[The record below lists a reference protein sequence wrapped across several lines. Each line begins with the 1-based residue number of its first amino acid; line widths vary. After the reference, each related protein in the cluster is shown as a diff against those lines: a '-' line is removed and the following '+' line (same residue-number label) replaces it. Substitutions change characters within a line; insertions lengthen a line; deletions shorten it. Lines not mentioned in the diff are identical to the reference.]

1 MKIFKQKRRGVM
13 CAIASL
19 LLLASCSQIG
29 RSAQTAPEPI
39 QNENQDKASSAIT
52 GEQQRDLQLL
62 QNSNN
67 HLGTQNSQGF
77 YRLIVTGESHANIAY
92 IDFDTEQMVYLCAQ
106 PNCTHQDKSCSS
118 WIDSNLMS
126 GGLVAGEDFL
136 YVFTISG
143 EIWKMNPDGTNREQ
157 ICDIGVPLQLSGDI
171 ATDGTHIFW
180 MQTSATGNGSSLY
193 SLDLSN
199 KSAKVLKE
207 YDATG
212 VLEAVNNNNLV
223 VRLLS
228 QDSTSQIVLF
238 DVTTNTEQVLRNG
251 DSSTEYGRISSDMY
265 VYFDYADKSIKSFSL
280 TEKSTRTIIDN
291 LPVGE
296 NAPIYINEFIDNH
309 LAFTIHHANGD
320 GPYMIHDYYSLDL
333 LNGNLIRQLPIADNK
348 GEETAA
354 AIAADMGSSYLV
366 RSAIKVE
373 EHNILM
379 DDGTVSVQEGP
390 FSYYSIISKEDYWN
404 GISNYRP
411 ISVNFSL

>member
-1 MKIFKQKRRGVM
+1 MKQ
-13 CAIASL
+13 IAL
-19 LLLASCSQIG
+19 L
-29 RSAQTAPEPI
+29 
-39 QNENQDKASSAIT
+39 
-52 GEQQRDLQLL
+52 
-62 QNSNN
+62 
-67 HLGTQNSQGF
+67 
-77 YRLIVTGESHANIAY
+77 
-92 IDFDTEQMVYLCAQ
+92 
-106 PNCTHQDKSCSS
+106 
-118 WIDSNLMS
+118 
-126 GGLVAGEDFL
+126 
-136 YVFTISG
+136 
-143 EIWKMNPDGTNREQ
+143 
-157 ICDIGVPLQLSGDI
+157 
-171 ATDGTHIFW
+171 
-180 MQTSATGNGSSLY
+180 SATLITLAACN
-193 SLDLSN
+193 DQ
-199 KSAKVLKE
+199 KE

-280 TEKSTRTIIDN
+280 TEKSTRTIIDD

-320 GPYMIHDYYSLDL
+320 DPYMIHDYYSLDL
-333 LNGNLIRQLPIADNK
+333 SNGNLVRQLPIADNK
-348 GEETAA
+348 GEGTAA

-411 ISVNFSL
+411 ISVNISL